1 MVACGRSSAERGG
14 GGLEEE
20 EVGVLAR
27 PRSPLEAAAA
37 AAAAARFT
45 FPLFDMCARECTRS
59 LARSL

>member
-20 EVGVLAR
+20 EEEVGVLAR
-27 PRSPLEAAAA
+27 PRSPLEA